1 MSLVQQT
8 FPSLLT
14 SMLNTHVTNT
24 ILCVCVRACDYVFV
38 NVSLRAL
45 IRAGRFDTRINT
57 TLPDVRA
64 RHKILEVHASKVKLH
79 EGMQIL

>member
-1 MSLVQQT
+1 MFL
-8 FPSLLT
+8 
-14 SMLNTHVTNT
+14 
-24 ILCVCVRACDYVFV
+24 V

-79 EGMQIL
+79 EGQQIGTVGTVGLCHAMFCWFQKSVWKQ